1 MFRTGR
7 RPVGGNREGV
17 AKPFNDSK
25 GETECRRFLE
35 TVFQAPFPK
44 TRPPFLRNPVT
55 GQNLE
60 IDCYNEDMKLG
71 VEYNGSQHYN
81 YSTFFHK
88 NYEASNNQKY
98 RDELKRRMCQDQ
110 GISLIEVPYTI
121 KLSDIGNYLHLKLTQ
136 LGYLQ

>member
-1 MFRTGR
+1 
-7 RPVGGNREGV
+7 
-17 AKPFNDSK
+17 
-25 GETECRRFLE
+25 
-35 TVFQAPFPK
+35 VFQAPFPK